1 MKTNNNWNLIWIH
14 LLSTISFI
22 FASVAGYNVL
32 NGTATTEILVV
43 GLFILAAIQVVIA
56 IIAVWSGDY

>member
-1 MKTNNNWNLIWIH
+1 MKTNNNWNLIWIL

-56 IIAVWSGDY
+56 IIAMWSGDY